1 MGLLADWQI
10 RKLALEQAMITPFV
24 DHQVRNG
31 NISYGLSS
39 YGYDIRV
46 DNKFKV
52 MYPPAKCCHAEKLY
66 EEVIID
72 PKGINP
78 NFFTDIEVSTCL
90 IPPNSYVLAQSVET
104 FDMPE
109 NITGVCV
116 GKSTYVRCGIHILM
130 SPLEANWRG
139 ILTLEIANLTPYP
152 AKIYA
157 GEGIAQILFFEG
169 DAECVTSY
177 ADRDGKYQNQT
188 GIVLPK
194 V

>member
-10 RKLALEQAMITPFV
+10 AELAEQGMITPFV
-24 DHQVRNG
+24 DHQVREG

-46 DNKFKV
+46 DNTFRIMLPEAV
-52 MYPPAKCCHAEKLY
+52 DEYGLPA
-66 EEVIID
+66 IID
-72 PKGINP
+72 PK
-78 NFFTDIEVSTCL
+78 NFDVTLMVVNRGNFCFIK
-90 IPPNSYVLAQSVET
+90 PNSYVLAQSVET

-109 NITGVCV
+109 NVTGVCV
-116 GKSTYVRCGIHILM
+116 GKSTYVRSGIHILM
-130 SPLEANWRG
+130 SPLEAKWKG
-139 ILTLEIANLTPYP
+139 VLTLEIANLTPYP

-157 GEGIAQILFFEG
+157 GEGIAQILFFRGE
-169 DAECVTSY
+169 EKCSTSY
-177 ADRDGKYQNQT
+177 ADRNGKYQNQT